1 MCFPDESYDYDAMCK
16 NSIFIGA
23 YDGDICIG
31 LAIMQHAFFEY
42 MYDLKV
48 NAEYRRRGIA
58 KRLLDKAREIALA
71 EKYIGIYTQGQDNNL
86 GACLFYIQSGF
97 CIGGFEYLSRDKT
110 RGKGGYYF
118 LPRLLNHNAGFLYKR
133 RQHPG

>member
-58 KRLLDKAREIALA
+58 KRLLDKAGEIALA

-97 CIGGFEYLSRDKT
+97 CIGGFDSNNQGTKQE
-110 RGKGGYYF
+110 GKADIIF
-118 LPRLLNHNAGFLYKR
+118 TAIAEPQR
-133 RQHPG
+133 RIPV

>member
-1 MCFPDESYDYDAMCK
+1 MTLCVKIVF
-16 NSIFIGA
+16 

-42 MYDLKV
+42 MYLYALKV

-58 KRLLDKAREIALA
+58 KRLLDKAGEIALA

-97 CIGGFEYLSRDKT
+97 CIGGFDSNIYQGTKQEGKADIIFYRDC
-110 RGKGGYYF
+110 
-118 LPRLLNHNAGFLYKR
+118 
-133 RQHPG
+133 

>member
-1 MCFPDESYDYDAMCK
+1 
-16 NSIFIGA
+16 
-23 YDGDICIG
+23 
-31 LAIMQHAFFEY
+31 

-58 KRLLDKAREIALA
+58 KRLLDKAGEIALA

-97 CIGGFEYLSRDKT
+97 CIGGFDSNNQGTKQE
-110 RGKGGYYF
+110 GKADIIF
-118 LPRLLNHNAGFLYKR
+118 TAIAEPQR
-133 RQHPG
+133 RIPV